1 MLKDRLINFF
11 TSCVLPITMVLGVSV
26 GHAETPTPVPLA
38 EVNGEALTVEDL
50 DRSLGVKLTRL
61 PEQIYSLKRAELDA
75 QIAQRFL
82 AQEAN
87 KRGMSVA
94 VLLDAEVT
102 AKVSLVTEIENSRCQ
117 ANKANIKGEESEV
130 RERICA
136 SLQQRKL
143 SAQGEQFVRSLCEK
157 GTVVDR
163 H

>member
-38 EVNGEALTVEDL
+38 EVNGEELTVEDL
-50 DRSLGVKLTRL
+50 DRSLGVKLTKL

-102 AKVSLVTEIENSRCQ
+102 AKVSLVTEIE
-117 ANKANIKGEESEV
+117 I
-130 RERICA
+130 
-136 SLQQRKL
+136 
-143 SAQGEQFVRSLCEK
+143 
-157 GTVVDR
+157 
-163 H
+163 